1 MKKLRRMEHGE
12 TLTIIYLKMQLAS
25 LRNGGAIA
33 FEGMDGSLAEELSY
47 QIDEPESDVATT
59 ISFLMRYGLMEQI
72 DGGDVYVLPSA
83 VQNTGSETDS
93 AARMREFRERQAS
106 HCDGGA
112 SLCSDIKRE
121 SRKEIYR
128 EPDREGEPNAAA
140 PPPAPARDENGL
152 IFLTDK
158 DYEALQ
164 TELGTAELKRV
175 IQYLSTYCRTNGKQY
190 KDWPFVIR
198 RASREGWGKP
208 DPSKGASKTISPGT
222 DLQPTQDRIQKNND
236 WLDAFLAEQAAKE
249 AASVGT

>member
-1 MKKLRRMEHGE
+1 MKKLRRMDHGE

-47 QIDEPESDVATT
+47 QIDEPEQDVETT
-59 ISFLMRYGLMEQI
+59 INFLIRFGLMEQV
-72 DGGDVYVLPSA
+72 DGADMYILPGA
-83 VQNTGSETDS
+83 VANTGSESDS
-93 AARMREFRERQAS
+93 AARMRALRERQAS

-121 SRKEIYR
+121 SRKEIYI
-128 EPDREGEPNAAA
+128 EPDREGEPDAAA
-140 PPPAPARDENGL
+140 TPPAPARDENGL
-152 IFLTDK
+152 IFLADK

-208 DPSKGASKTISPGT
+208 DPGKGASKTISPGT

-236 WLDAFLAEQAAKE
+236 WLDAFLAEQQEKE
-249 AASVGT
+249 AASDG